1 MIVRFDSLNR
11 FETPKFYLCSP
22 GSVYKNGI
30 VTGVAGILTDTQDEE
45 LVLNFNA
52 VSELNFRL
60 NRVNWEDPEENAFA
74 YRLFRTVQNRRLIFV
89 DDIGFFSIV
98 SVKDGFDGQHHY
110 KDVQAQSC
118 EVEIQ
123 NKKVPYIEDGT
134 YKFTDLLEQIVATVQ
149 NWTIG
154 TVDSNVAA
162 LYRTFEDVSEDL
174 NCLGFLMESMQD
186 AYECIFVFDCINRTI
201 NVYDQ
206 NNYVE
211 RTSIH
216 ITKDD
221 LINSVDITENSDD
234 LYTAITVMGDE
245 DLNIAAVN
253 PLGNGTIYNFDY
265 YIPWM
270 SSALQER
277 LAEWKAAYAASI
289 TPYQKKNQTYYELL
303 EQQADK
309 QLNLQKT
316 ETQLTMYRRCRDNI
330 IAESS
335 TAEVSSYNEVI
346 VGNGGEPITV
356 SSDIATTVAGIDDL
370 ILAAQSEYDR
380 TQSALAVISEQMN
393 TLQQE
398 ITAIRTSVSLENFL
412 LQAYPAFSEIDENG
426 IITVS
431 QIDENGI
438 VAVESMEHTG
448 QELLDELMNYIF
460 EGSYTDEYIGVTS
473 DMTYSEKFEQMHTLF
488 TRAVS
493 QLQKVSQPTQEF
505 NIDVENFLFAKEFE
519 NFSDQLR
526 VGSLINVEL
535 DDDDIA
541 ELFLSTIT
549 VNYDDCSLSMTF
561 GNRFNR
567 FDPKSLFENVLGD
580 IQKSANTLN
589 FVKDILY
596 PIKNGEFNQMKE
608 YLENSRTL
616 TKNLALSAVD
626 QEIVIDDTGYTGR
639 KMAGNNEYDSR
650 QVKLTHNIL
659 VFTDDAWDTCKV
671 AIGEIVLPDGST
683 AYGINTKYL
692 IGDMIIG
699 NNLQIKDNN
708 GNDLLTVMDGKIAT
722 SVGDAMN
729 GVQQRLTE
737 IQQTADNVS
746 IKVSNFTDANG
757 DLIVDHVTTT
767 TGYTFN
773 ADGLRVSK
781 SGEEIENKITND
793 GMYVKRGDDN
803 LLTVNNEGVNAINIT
818 TRQYL
823 VIGEHARFEQYGD
836 RTACFYIG
844 G

>member
-11 FETPKFYLCSP
+11 FETPKLYLCSP

-118 EVEIQ
+118 DVEIQ

-134 YKFTDLLEQIVATVQ
+134 YQFTDLLETIVATLPL
-149 NWTIG
+149 WKIG
-154 TVDSNVAA
+154 SVDSNVAA

-174 NCLGFLMESMQD
+174 NCLGFMMEEMQD

-201 NVYDQ
+201 NVFDQ
-206 NNYVE
+206 NNYVK

-221 LINSVDITENSDD
+221 LINNVEISENSED
-234 LYTAITVMGDE
+234 LYTAITVTGDE

-253 PLGNGTIYNFDY
+253 PLGNNTIYNFDY
-265 YIPWM
+265 YLPWM
-270 SSALQER
+270 SSELQEA
-277 LAEWKAAYAASI
+277 LTKWKATYAAAIS
-289 TPYQKKNQTYYELL
+289 PYQAKNERYYTLL
-303 EQQADK
+303 EQQSDK
-309 QLNLQKT
+309 QLNLQKLD
-316 ETQLTMYRRCRDNI
+316 TQITMYRRCRDNI

-335 TAEVSSYNEVI
+335 TAEVEGYNSVI
-346 VGNGGEPITV
+346 VSNGGTAITV
-356 SSDIATTVAGIDDL
+356 SSDIGQTITEIDNL
-370 ILAAQSEYDR
+370 IIAAQSEYDQ
-380 TQSALAVISEQMN
+380 TQLQLKTINSQMDTLREEIS
-393 TLQQE
+393 
-398 ITAIRTSVSLENFL
+398 AIRESVSLENIL
-412 LQAYPAFSEIDENG
+412 SELVFEVANIDEDG
-426 IITVS
+426 IIDVS
-431 QIDENGI
+431 YIDEDGI
-438 VAVESMEHTG
+438 ATIEPQSVTG
-448 QELLDELMNYIF
+448 DSLLEELMNYIY

-473 DMTYSEKFEQMHTLF
+473 VMTYPEKFEQMRTLF
-488 TRAVS
+488 DRAVT

-505 NIDVENFLFAKEFE
+505 SIDVENFLFAKEFE
-519 NFSDQLR
+519 YFSDQLE

-567 FDPKSLFENVLGD
+567 FDQKSLFENVLGD

-596 PIKNGEFNQMKE
+596 PIKSGEFNQMKE

-616 TKNLALSAVD
+616 TKNLALSAAD

-639 KMAGNNEYDSR
+639 KRTGNNGYDSR
-650 QVKLTHNIL
+650 QVKLAHNIL
-659 VFTDDAWDTCKV
+659 VFTDDGWDTCKV

-683 AYGINTKYL
+683 AYGINVAYL

-708 GNDLLTVMDGKIAT
+708 GNDLFTVMDGKIT
-722 SVGDAMN
+722 SSIEGINGRVSQLEQTAN
-729 GVQQRLTE
+729 GVEIRVSTLESTE
-737 IQQTADNVS
+737 P
-746 IKVSNFTDANG
+746 
-757 DLIVDHVTTT
+757 DHVRTVTNK
-767 TGYTFN
+767 YTF
-773 ADGLRVSK
+773 DDEGLKIHRA
-781 SGEEIENKITND
+781 GDEIENKIDNT
-793 GMYVKRGDDN
+793 GMYINRDEEN
-803 LLTVNNEGVNAINIT
+803 LLTVNNIGVNALNIT

-823 VIGEHARFEQYGD
+823 VIGDHARFEQYGD
-836 RTACFYIG
+836 RTACFYTG